1 MTEHKQLENE
11 VEIINR
17 LNELRYVP
25 PRNLEK
31 AAEGRRHY
39 LTQVNNL
46 SKEQASLLPV
56 SILQRWR
63 LNGWIG
69 SIINPLSRK
78 ERYPMFAT
86 ISSIAVVLA
95 LVFGGAGAT
104 VAAAQGSQPNDSLY
118 QLKLFSED
126 VRQEIAGS
134 DQGQFELS
142 LRFAERR
149 MEEIGGLI
157 EDGEE
162 VPEPVM
168 ERMEEQLRNA
178 LRAAAGMPDGEMQ
191 GSLEQ
196 LRERIQ
202 ERLQNQNQTGS
213 QAPDTAAME
222 RMREM
227 LRETLRNAEGGL
239 DNPEAFR
246 WQYQNENQYG
256 NSQNTGEENS
266 DNGQE
271 TAGEDNNSD
280 QGTGTDPNS
289 EVSTDPQQEPAANG
303 PGPEEKSNSQGYGP
317 GPVNQE
323 PPEEQGFGPGPNPDP
338 GSGAFGSQNGVIT
351 STEEVEDPLGLGNQ
365 NGPQGTQSGSGT
377 GQEPNQSGGGEKE
390 KDKGSEKSSGG
401 GGGSGKGGK

>member
-1 MTEHKQLENE
+1 MKEHEHLENE
-11 VEIINR
+11 VEFINR
-17 LNELRYVP
+17 LEKLRYVP
-25 PRNLEK
+25 PRDSKK
-31 AAEGRRHY
+31 AAQGRIHY
-39 LTQVNNL
+39 LTQINNL
-46 SKEQASLLPV
+46 SKIHTSLLPV

-69 SIINPLSRK
+69 SVFNQLPRK
-78 ERYPMFAT
+78 ENYPMFAT
-86 ISSIAVVLA
+86 ISSIVVVLA

-118 QLKLFSED
+118 QLKLYSED
-126 VRQEIAGS
+126 VRQGLAGS

-191 GSLEQ
+191 ESLEQ

-202 ERLQNQNQTGS
+202 ERIQNQNQTGS

-227 LRETLRNAEGGL
+227 LQEQLRIAEDGL
-239 DNPEAFR
+239 QNPEAFR
-246 WQYQNENQYG
+246 WQFQNEYQYG
-256 NSQNTGEENS
+256 DSQNTSGGNP
-266 DNGQE
+266 DNGQG
-271 TAGEDNNSD
+271 TAGGGNNPD
-280 QGTGTDPNS
+280 QGTGNGPNQ
-289 EVSTDPQQEPAANG
+289 EFSTDPQQAPPANG

-317 GPVNQE
+317 GPVNQG
-323 PPEEQGFGPGPNPDP
+323 PPEEQSFGPGPNPDP
-338 GSGAFGSQNGVIT
+338 GSEAFGPHYGVIT

-365 NGPQGTQSGSGT
+365 TDPQGTQGGSGS
-377 GQEPNQSGGGEKE
+377 GQEPNQSGGE
-390 KDKGSEKSSGG
+390 KDKDNGSEKSSGS
-401 GGGSGKGGK
+401 GGSGKGGK